1 MKRGDSLES
10 QMVEEIVRKR
20 VKLEENEESS
30 SDNTLAKMTDAVKT
44 ILECLGEDPEREG
57 LKKTPMRV
65 AKALLFFTKGY
76 CQTAQDVVKDAIF
89 EEDHDEMVLVRDIDV
104 ASMCEHHMVPFLG
117 KVHIAYIPNSKVLG
131 LSKLARIA
139 DVYAR
144 RLQVQERLTKQIAQA
159 VMESI
164 EPKGVAVV
172 CESQHMCMVMRG
184 VQKQSALTTTSSVMG
199 VFKDDPKT
207 RAEFFSLINKAR

>member
-1 MKRGDSLES
+1 MRIAK
-10 QMVEEIVRKR
+10 KR
-20 VKLEENEESS
+20 VKLDEENEEGGGSKEGNGES
-30 SDNTLAKMTDAVKT
+30 KLSKMTDAVQT
-44 ILECLGEDPEREG
+44 ILECLGEDPDREG
-57 LKKTPMRV
+57 LKRTPLRV
-65 AKALLFFTKGY
+65 AKALLYCTKGY
-76 CQTAQDVVKDAIF
+76 CQTVEDVVKDAIF
-89 EEDHDEMVLVRDIDV
+89 EEDHNEMVLVRDIDI

-144 RLQVQERLTKQIAQA
+144 RLQVQERLTRQIAEA

-164 EPKGVAVV
+164 NPKGVAVV

-184 VQKQSALTTTSSVMG
+184 VEKTSALTTTSSVLG
-199 VFKDDPKT
+199 VFKSDPKT
-207 RAEFFSLINKAR
+207 RAEFFSLVGKSR